1 MSKTRIIDAV
11 RHLDL
16 DTARTLLT
24 ATPALLTVTDRQ
36 GRNLLH
42 LACSVCCPAVNLPE
56 STAARLVTFLLDR
69 GMEIEA
75 PMGRDKCTPLFF
87 AVARG
92 RTTTLIKLLLKRG
105 ASPARAPGGG
115 LYAAGWF
122 DDAKHLDL
130 LLQAGAK
137 IDVVAGITPFLACW
151 IWKKFDAAK
160 FLARKGANVNFQDPK
175 SGKTALHYGVEKEFE
190 PALLAWLVAH
200 GGSPD
205 IADRDGVTARVK
217 ASRKRDKKWHAALS

>member
-16 DTARTLLT
+16 NETRTLLT
-24 ATPALLTVTDRQ
+24 ADPALLMVTDRQ
-36 GRNLLH
+36 ERNLLH
-42 LACSVCCPAVNLPE
+42 LGCSVYCPALDLPE
-56 STAARLVTFLLDR
+56 SAAARLVTFLLDR
-69 GMEIEA
+69 GMEIET

-92 RTTTLIKLLLKRG
+92 RNTTLIKLLLKRG
-105 ASPARAPGGG
+105 ASPALAPGGG

-122 DDAKHLDL
+122 DDTKHLDL
-130 LLQAGAK
+130 LLKAGAK
-137 IDVVAGITPFLACW
+137 IDVVVGITPFLACW
-151 IWKKFDAAK
+151 IWKKFEAAK
-160 FLARKGANVNFQDPK
+160 LLARKGANVNFQDPK
-175 SGKTALHYGVEKEFE
+175 SGKTALHYGVEKEFA

-200 GGSPD
+200 GASPD
-205 IADRDGVTARVK
+205 VADRNGVTARVK